1 MMTGEFRASLDEKG
15 RLLIPTKLRTE
26 IAGDSPNGGE
36 TVVLA
41 KGVDRCLRLFTT
53 AKWEVFSR
61 SVQESLSMFDPRHL
75 AIQRRL
81 IGSAMELEV
90 DKAGRI
96 GISALQREFAGLSK
110 DCLFLGMGPYV
121 EVWDEAA
128 YMAQAAQMESD
139 GEFGASLAGLPVI
152 AWPKG

>member
-1 MMTGEFRASLDEKG
+1 MITGEFRASLDDKG

-26 IAGDSPNGGE
+26 IAGDI
-36 TVVLA
+36 VVVA
-41 KGVDRCLRLFTT
+41 KGVDRCLRLFTPS
-53 AKWEVFSR
+53 KWEVFSK
-61 SVQESLSMFDPRHL
+61 SVQESLSMFNPQHL
-75 AIQRRL
+75 MIQRRL

-121 EVWDEAA
+121 EIWDEPA
-128 YMAQAAQMESD
+128 YTAQTVQMESAGD
-139 GEFGASLAGLPVI
+139 FGAALAELPVI
-152 AWPKG
+152 AWPKE